1 MILLLVPIMFA
12 VALFSS
18 LFQVHSNATTNNPR
32 TQEVAHEVN
41 MYRHFMFAA
50 AQYMRGPGAG
60 VAPGV
65 IDWATIRTAKSTPP
79 GLAGLSMP
87 VSWRIVK
94 GPTDWVA
101 CAEVLPATSSAL
113 KQLMP
118 KAGTADNALN
128 SEVLQPA
135 AVSGGHPGGYVVMKA
150 TDAAGAVALAATC
163 G

>member
-1 MILLLVPIMFA
+1 MIILLLPIMFA
-12 VALFSS
+12 LALFSS
-18 LFQVHSNATTNNPR
+18 LFQVHSNATTSNAR

-50 AQYMRGPGAG
+50 AQYMRGPGAS

-65 IDWATIRTAKSTPP
+65 IDWATIKSAKSTPP

-113 KQLMP
+113 KQLLP
-118 KAGTADNALN
+118 KGASADGALN
-128 SEVLQPA
+128 SVVLQPT
-135 AVSGGHPGGYVVMKA
+135 AVSGGNPGGYVVMKA
-150 TDAAGAVALAATC
+150 TDAAGAAALAATC